1 MKTPINQDL
10 LDQYVGMGFSKQ
22 LITMA
27 WEESNTEADVINTL
41 LTLSDKN
48 NALSNTPTKQD
59 EDIQLNQALIDSYKT
74 NPQAATTTFE
84 IVSPEQRKRNNG
96 VPCGLKNVGNTCY
109 FNGLLQTY
117 FFNSDFVKII
127 IKFQPPAQ
135 IDQGKQGKSI
145 QLVLNLQQLFLSMI
159 GSDKK
164 YVDPSD
170 VVKSIC
176 DDFGNVL
183 PIGDQK
189 DVGEFNH
196 YFLSRIGEG
205 LAQNEHQP
213 SKIEDQPHEGS
224 SSILRLKSST
234 IHDEDV
240 VSKLFF
246 CKVHHHLQFDQA
258 GVPQSRD
265 SNVLYNFIPINLKDA
280 NLYDGLENFVINS
293 VEDFKN
299 DLSEIVCAT
308 NYNWIQGAPQTLSFQ
323 IQRVDYCKE
332 KHDLIKQN
340 DEFYFEEEIYLDRF
354 LNENSKRYLEIR
366 TQIKELIDKQ
376 KKIKQEQ
383 QSFSKFDDKY
393 DLQDILQTVVKFLE
407 IQNNSNTDNPAN
419 FGYSDQKHTIEQL
432 QKYSQHVQKRKE
444 VLQCLYNDLEG
455 KIQESYNNF
464 KKYKYHLQS
473 ILIHEGMANSGHYY
487 TYIKDFRLNKWFK
500 FNDIH
505 VTEETREKVFQ
516 DAIGVKPGINAYLLV
531 YVKSEFVQD
540 ELKYPKRLYQT
551 STEKDY
557 LKDGY
562 GDFLNPQQ
570 RDSIIR
576 ENQLFQNEVEDY
588 KQARIIDRIVESYQS
603 RFEFV
608 NEHTRTLTNKYQ
620 SIKFKPLFTL
630 NFPIYI
636 KCKATQLSNQN
647 TQHDN
652 LIKWIILDSAL
663 REVPEH
669 KEGIFGGQLS
679 ENFKNKILNKFKAQF
694 NEFKRPSDS
703 LTPSEQNDLNKFEQ
717 EYLNYVNFGAWAT
730 LVLDYLSKAEFIKA
744 LQVLQ
749 CLTKKVKPLEQQNY
763 FFKFTKNLKTLL
775 PIIIIGRMIPKESEV
790 ILKELQL
797 LQAYLVHNHFQYDD
811 PKFWQAE
818 ISIMLNAI
826 IENHDEQQG
835 IKEIIVNFEAGNKI
849 KEQMELLEFVSEE
862 IHNQQIIISTS
873 YEVYF
878 WSAYPKQDIIF
889 DKLIEGMNTLKQL
902 FDPYIKIQLALI
914 KEVNQP
920 LMKEELEKMIK

>member
-1 MKTPINQDL
+1 MKTPIKQEL
-10 LDQYVGMGFSKQ
+10 LEQYIGMGFSKE
-22 LITMA
+22 LINMA
-27 WEESNTEADVINTL
+27 WEESNTEAEVINTL

-59 EDIQLNQALIDSYKT
+59 EDVQLNQALIDSYKT

-127 IKFQPPAQ
+127 IKFQPPPQ
-135 IDQGKQGKSI
+135 IEQGKQGKSI
-145 QLVLNLQQLFLSMI
+145 QLVLNLQHLFLSMI

-205 LAQNEHQP
+205 LAYNEHQP

-234 IHDEDV
+234 IHDEDP

-246 CKVHHHLQFDQA
+246 CKVHHYLQFDQA

-265 SNVLYNFIPINLKDA
+265 STELYNFIPIDLKDG
-280 NLYDGLENFVINS
+280 NLYDAFDNFIINS
-293 VEDFKN
+293 IEDFKN
-299 DLSEIVCAT
+299 DLSETVCAT
-308 NYNWIQGAPQTLSFQ
+308 KYNWIQGAPQTLSFQ
-323 IQRVDYCKE
+323 IQRVTYSKE
-332 KHDLIKQN
+332 KNDLIKQN
-340 DEFYFEEEIYLDRF
+340 DEFQFEEEIYLDRF
-354 LNENSKRYLEIR
+354 LHENSKRYLDIR
-366 TQIKELIDKQ
+366 TQIRELKIKQ
-376 KKIKQEQ
+376 KKIKQELQ
-383 QSFSKFDDKY
+383 LFSKFDDKY
-393 DLQDILQTVVKFLE
+393 DLQDILLTTVKFL
-407 IQNNSNTDNPAN
+407 QMQSKDNPHNPAN
-419 FGYSDQKHTIEQL
+419 FGHSDQKNTIEQL
-432 QKYSQHVQKRKE
+432 QKYSQQVLKRKE
-444 VLQCLYNDLEG
+444 VLQQQYNDLED
-455 KIQESYNNF
+455 KIQASYNNF
-464 KKYKYHLQS
+464 KGNKYNLQS

-505 VTEETREKVFQ
+505 VTEETRDKVFQ
-516 DAIGVKPGINAYLLV
+516 DAFGVKPGINAYLLV
-531 YVKSEFVQD
+531 YVKNQIVQE
-540 ELKYPKRLYQT
+540 ELKYPQRLYQT
-551 STEKDY
+551 STENDY
-557 LKDGY
+557 LKDNY
-562 GDFLNPQQ
+562 GDFLNQSQ
-570 RDSIIR
+570 IDCIKR
-576 ENQLFQNEVEDY
+576 ENQLFQNEIEDY

-608 NEHTRTLTNKYQ
+608 NEHFRTLVNKTQ

-636 KCKATQLSNQN
+636 KCKATQLSYQN
-647 TQHDN
+647 TQYDN
-652 LIKWIILDSAL
+652 LVKWIILDSAL
-663 REVPEH
+663 REVQEN

-679 ENFKNKILNKFKAQF
+679 ENFKNKIINKFTAQF
-694 NEFKRPSDS
+694 NEYKRPSQN
-703 LTPSEQNDLNKFEQ
+703 LTQNEQNDLNKFEQ
-717 EYLNYVNFGAWAT
+717 EYLNYVNLGAWAT
-730 LVLDYLSKAEFIKA
+730 LVLDYLLKAEFIQA

-749 CLTKKVKPLEQQNY
+749 YLTKKVKTLEQQNY
-763 FFKFTKNLKTLL
+763 FFKFSKNLKTLL

-790 ILKELQL
+790 ILKELQV

-811 PKFWQAE
+811 PKIWQAE

-826 IENHDEQQG
+826 IENHNEQA
-835 IKEIIVNFEAGNKI
+835 IKEIIINFEDGNKI
-849 KEQMELLEFVSEE
+849 KEHMDLLEFVSEE
-862 IHNQQIIISTS
+862 IQNQQMILSTS
-873 YEVYF
+873 YEIYL
-878 WSAYPKQDIIF
+878 WSPYPKQDTIF
-889 DKLIEGMNTLKQL
+889 DKLIEGMNMLKQL
-902 FDPYIKIQLALI
+902 FDPYIQIQLAI
-914 KEVNQP
+914 KEAYQP